1 MNNQLKKKL
10 TEALENKENDM
21 NLYVWKGP
29 KVDVNG
35 TRVQESIKLV
45 DATNEQLQE
54 FYNHCQSMLYSTDRD
69 NPGRL
74 VLLDIIKDQRERC
87 NTELYLRYVE
97 NAYLSDSNRQKL
109 QRFTYLNSI
118 KTFMDN
124 NKEMF
129 PKEQL
134 GNILVTSVTGGIP
147 DDFKSITI
155 DYVLDGCLDRLGAFS
170 KKHLT
175 LSFILKL
182 GMWFTVQE
190 KREFDEEAERTGKT
204 IPEIIKDR
212 CGLNAN
218 TKLNI
223 TSKGMLN
230 FKEFRAMITLKNKKY
245 SEMTTDQLLTLRN
258 KVLFALEDEVEYH
271 AKQWIDRENKLK
283 KVAESRGINLDAE

>member
-1 MNNQLKKKL
+1 MNNQLQKKL
-10 TEALENKENDM
+10 TEALENKENDI

-29 KVDVNG
+29 KIDMNG

-45 DATNEQLQE
+45 DATPEQLQE

-97 NAYLSDSNRQKL
+97 NAYLSDNRPKI

-124 NKEMF
+124 NKELF
-129 PKEQL
+129 PREKL
-134 GNILVTSVTGGIP
+134 GEILITSVTGGVP
-147 DDFKSITI
+147 DDFKSLTI
-155 DYVLDGCLDRLGAFS
+155 DYVLDGLLDKLGVLS

-175 LSFILKL
+175 LSFLLKL
-182 GMWFTVQE
+182 GLWFTPQE
-190 KREFDEEAERTGKT
+190 KREFDEEVEQTGKT
-204 IPEIIKDR
+204 VSEIIKER
-212 CGLNAN
+212 CGLKAN
-218 TKLNI
+218 TKLRI
-223 TSKGMLN
+223 IPKGLFN
-230 FKEFRAMITLKNKKY
+230 YKEFRAMITLKNKKY

-258 KVLFALEDEVEYH
+258 KVLFALEDEVEFH
-271 AKQWIDRENKLK
+271 AKSWVEREKQIL
-283 KVAESRGINLDAE
+283 KVAESRGIELDT

>member
-1 MNNQLKKKL
+1 MNNQLQKKL
-10 TEALENKENDM
+10 TEALENKENDI

-29 KVDVNG
+29 KIDMNG

-45 DATNEQLQE
+45 DATPEQLQE

-97 NAYLSDSNRQKL
+97 NAYLSDNRPKI

-124 NKEMF
+124 NKELF
-129 PKEQL
+129 PRERL
-134 GNILVTSVTGGIP
+134 GEILITSVTGGVP
-147 DDFKSITI
+147 DDLKSLTI
-155 DYVLDGCLDRLGAFS
+155 DYVLDGLLDKLGVLS

-175 LSFILKL
+175 LSFLLKL
-182 GMWFTVQE
+182 GLWFTPQE
-190 KREFDEEAERTGKT
+190 KREFDEEVEQTGKT
-204 IPEIIKDR
+204 VSEIIKER
-212 CGLNAN
+212 CGLKAN
-218 TKLNI
+218 TKLRI
-223 TSKGMLN
+223 IPKGLFN
-230 FKEFRAMITLKNKKY
+230 YKEFRAMITLKNKKY

-258 KVLFALEDEVEYH
+258 KVLFALEDEVEFH
-271 AKQWIDRENKLK
+271 AKSWVEREKQIL
-283 KVAESRGINLDAE
+283 KVAESRGIELDT

>member
-1 MNNQLKKKL
+1 MNNQLQKKL
-10 TEALENKENDM
+10 TEALENKENDI

-29 KVDVNG
+29 KVDMNG

-45 DATNEQLQE
+45 DATPEQLQE

-97 NAYLSDSNRQKL
+97 NAYLSDNRPKI

-124 NKEMF
+124 NKELF
-129 PKEQL
+129 PREKL
-134 GNILVTSVTGGIP
+134 GEILITSVTGGVP
-147 DDFKSITI
+147 DDFKSLTI
-155 DYVLDGCLDRLGAFS
+155 DYVLDGLLDKLGVLS

-175 LSFILKL
+175 LSFLLKL
-182 GMWFTVQE
+182 GLWFTPQE
-190 KREFDEEAERTGKT
+190 KREFDEEVEQTGKT
-204 IPEIIKDR
+204 VSEIIKER
-212 CGLNAN
+212 CGLRVN
-218 TKLNI
+218 TKLRI
-223 TSKGMLN
+223 IPKGLFN
-230 FKEFRAMITLKNKKY
+230 YKEFRAMITLKNKKY

-258 KVLFALEDEVEYH
+258 KVLFALEDEVEFH
-271 AKQWIDRENKLK
+271 AKSWVEREKQIL
-283 KVAESRGINLDAE
+283 KVAESRGIELDT

>member
-1 MNNQLKKKL
+1 MNNQLQKKL
-10 TEALENKENDM
+10 TEALENKENDI

-29 KVDVNG
+29 KVDMNG

-45 DATNEQLQE
+45 DATPEQLQE

-97 NAYLSDSNRQKL
+97 NAYLSDNRPKI

-124 NKEMF
+124 NKELF
-129 PKEQL
+129 PREKL
-134 GNILVTSVTGGIP
+134 GDILITSVTGGVP
-147 DDFKSITI
+147 DDFKSLTI
-155 DYVLDGCLDRLGAFS
+155 DYVLDGLLDKLGVLQ

-175 LSFILKL
+175 LSFLLKL
-182 GMWFTVQE
+182 GMWFTPQE
-190 KREFDEEAERTGKT
+190 KKEFDEETAITGRSAS
-204 IPEIIKDR
+204 EIIKER
-212 CGLNAN
+212 CGLKAN
-218 TKLNI
+218 TKLRI
-223 TSKGMLN
+223 IPKGLFN
-230 FKEFRAMITLKNKKY
+230 YKEFRAMITLKNKKY

-258 KVLFALEDEVEYH
+258 KVLFALEDEVEFH
-271 AKQWIDRENKLK
+271 AKSWVEREKQIL
-283 KVAESRGINLDAE
+283 KVAESRGIELDT